1 MISRSTAAPARL
13 DAKMPTAS
21 AALISPPHLAGS
33 PSSADRPNP
42 APAML
47 PTLNTSPPKMT
58 SSASTWPLPG
68 SAALASADA
77 LRRDSAIMRQT
88 LSCTTKSMRTD
99 ARMPKAN
106 AGPSFVVKVAVCVMN
121 PGPMADV
128 AIRKMAAMID
138 ERRDFTKSAPEEDG
152 AGVAT

>member
-1 MISRSTAAPARL
+1 
-13 DAKMPTAS
+13 
-21 AALISPPHLAGS
+21 
-33 PSSADRPNP
+33 
-42 APAML
+42 ML

-99 ARMPKAN
+99 ARMPKAK
-106 AGPSFVVKVAVCVMN
+106 AAPSFVVKVAVWVMN

-138 ERRDFTKSAPEEDG
+138 DRRDFTKSAPEEDG
-152 AGVAT
+152 SGVET